1 MMTKSISN
9 FEKFVADSMKKGTF
23 ENDYVTVLQSELKL
37 QKAIADGESSAEQNG
52 WLSATDVR
60 KMF

>member
-9 FEKFVADSMKKGTF
+9 FEKFVADSMKKGAF